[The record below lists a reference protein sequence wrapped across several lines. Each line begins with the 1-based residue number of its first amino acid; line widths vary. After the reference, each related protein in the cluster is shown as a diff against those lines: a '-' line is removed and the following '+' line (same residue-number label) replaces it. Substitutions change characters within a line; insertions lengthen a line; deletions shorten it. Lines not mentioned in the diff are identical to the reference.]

1 MCVGWSVVWSMSLL
15 KANLFIPNNFYEWFQ
30 VSEGLD
36 FADVNGRAVVV
47 TGLPFPP
54 KMDAKV
60 CQLES
65 SFAFLCSVHGLILII
80 LFPLGSPQDE
90 FLR

>member
-1 MCVGWSVVWSMSLL
+1 MCVGQSVVWSISLL
-15 KANLFIPNNFYEWFQ
+15 KANLFIPYNFYEWFQ

-36 FADVNGRAVVV
+36 FADVNGRAVVI

-65 SFAFLCSVHGLILII
+65 SFAFLCSVLYTVYMVS
-80 LFPLGSPQDE
+80 F
-90 FLR
+90 